1 MGGKWLEKGGGGG
14 VLFCD
19 SNKVSN
25 EGGGGE
31 FAAKGQSIVA
41 KGKNEN
47 RRPRDNGYLSF
58 REKI

>member
-1 MGGKWLEKGGGGG
+1 MINKNGWKMARKGG

-25 EGGGGE
+25 EGGK

>member
-1 MGGKWLEKGGGGG
+1 MARKGG

-25 EGGGGE
+25 EGGK